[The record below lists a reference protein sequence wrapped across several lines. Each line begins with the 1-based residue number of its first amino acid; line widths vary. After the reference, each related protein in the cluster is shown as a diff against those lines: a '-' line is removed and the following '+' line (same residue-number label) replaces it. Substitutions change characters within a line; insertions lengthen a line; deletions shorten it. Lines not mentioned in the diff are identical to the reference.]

1 MASRRFAT
9 AAAYRFA
16 SASMPPVKALAH
28 SASHRPC
35 APFYGPQS
43 PARGALK
50 EVLATLHDAAHRAVP
65 DQSASRGSGV
75 CVVGNKG
82 TGTTTLLEVVAA
94 ATRTLLPQ
102 YDRVVCA
109 KADKTGHSNTWL
121 HELVDDR
128 LEAGFGTCAVFVD
141 DAQYL
146 DANDWNNV
154 RHLLRPSGVRTAEG
168 TFVHDPKV
176 CVVVGGD
183 FSLMTG
189 VKEYEAGNV
198 HEYFARATVQPMQTL
213 AQYRA
218 FHAHVR
224 ASLAPSCGEAAS
236 SGIVEPTDA
245 QVAAAAWTWHLMT
258 GGNFGALHGM
268 VDAACIAGARRLRA
282 QTSDQLWEALRF
294 DTAAAACVE
303 FMRRKLQAKRSGD
316 AFCPFEAG
324 ALTASSDELHRAMEP
339 WFRARRRAG
348 DFYEHANLEKLCAWG
363 FLRIAGD
370 QDPTCYALN
379 RPYLGATLREWST
392 LYSEYR

>member
-1 MASRRFAT
+1 
-9 AAAYRFA
+9 
-16 SASMPPVKALAH
+16 
-28 SASHRPC
+28 
-35 APFYGPQS
+35 
-43 PARGALK
+43 
-50 EVLATLHDAAHRAVP
+50 
-65 DQSASRGSGV
+65 
-75 CVVGNKG
+75 
-82 TGTTTLLEVVAA
+82 
-94 ATRTLLPQ
+94 
-102 YDRVVCA
+102 
-109 KADKTGHSNTWL
+109 
-121 HELVDDR
+121 
-128 LEAGFGTCAVFVD
+128 
-141 DAQYL
+141 
-146 DANDWNNV
+146 
-154 RHLLRPSGVRTAEG
+154 VRTAEG

-183 FSLMTG
+183 FSLMAG
-189 VKEYEAGNV
+189 VKDYEAGNV

-213 AQYRA
+213 AQYQA

-224 ASLAPSCGEAAS
+224 ASLAPSCGEPAPSRTAHPIS
-236 SGIVEPTDA
+236 GTADPISGTADPFSGIVEPTDA

-268 VDAACIAGARRLRA
+268 VDAASIAGARRLRA

-294 DTAAAACVE
+294 DTAAAACIE

-379 RPYLGATLREWST
+379 RPYLGATLKEWST
-392 LYSEYR
+392 LCSEYR